1 MDWHDLFG
9 PIGTEGTRRMRI
21 VTGLI
26 GALAGGGIGY
36 LWWIAELGD
45 PMSPVLT
52 VLIGAALGGAFGAL
66 FSLLVVGALL
76 AILAVAAIIAWQ
88 VVVKG

>member
-1 MDWHDLFG
+1 
-9 PIGTEGTRRMRI
+9 
-21 VTGLI
+21 
-26 GALAGGGIGY
+26 
-36 LWWIAELGD
+36 
-45 PMSPVLT
+45 MSPVLT